1 MKEEKFASI
10 LSDFA
15 NFLITEQG
23 LTKFSADFYLSDVR
37 QFLSSVGKEDLSVI
51 GTKEIRDYIK
61 KMYSLNL
68 SAASVARKIISL
80 RNFFRFLLRESLIK
94 NDPTEDIE
102 LPKVKRKLPV
112 ILTVAEIERIV
123 KTCEEEGDYNGLRA
137 KAMVELLYGC
147 GLRAE
152 ELLNLK
158 VNNLFLEDGYITVF
172 GKRKRERAVPIGK
185 PAIQAIRDYWTL
197 SRPKYLKKPTEY
209 LFLNQR
215 GKRLSRMGLWKILRY
230 FIRKAKIT
238 KPVSPH
244 TFRHT
249 FATHLLEGGAS
260 LRAVQEMLGH
270 ASIITT
276 QIYTK
281 VEREYLKEVYKTFH
295 PRS

>member
-1 MKEEKFASI
+1 MRGEFAQALGS
-10 LSDFA
+10 FA
-15 NFLITEQG
+15 NFLIAERG
-23 LTKFSADFYLSDVR
+23 LTKTSADFYLTDVR
-37 QFLSSVGKEDLSVI
+37 QFLSTTERESLAEI
-51 GTKEIRDYIK
+51 GSKDIRDYIK

-80 RNFFRFLLRESLIK
+80 RQFFRFLLKESLIK

-102 LPKVKRKLPV
+102 LPKTKRKLPV
-112 ILTVAEIERIV
+112 VLTVEEIERIIKV
-123 KTCEEEGDYNGLRA
+123 CEEEGSYEGLRA
-137 KAMVELLYGC
+137 KAMIEILYGC

-152 ELLNLK
+152 ELLSLK
-158 VNNLFLEDGYITVF
+158 VNNLFLDDGYITVF
-172 GKRKRERAVPIGK
+172 GKRKKERAVPIGQ
-185 PAIQAIRDYWTL
+185 PAIQAIRDYWNL

-209 LFLNQR
+209 LFLNTR
-215 GKRLSRMGLWKILRY
+215 GKRLSRMGLWKILNY
-230 FIRKAKIT
+230 FIKKAKIT

-249 FATHLLEGGAS
+249 FATHLLEGGAN

-270 ASIITT
+270 SSITTT

-281 VEREYLKEVYKTFH
+281 IEREYLKEVYKTFH

>member
-1 MKEEKFASI
+1 MRGEFAQALGS
-10 LSDFA
+10 FA
-15 NFLITEQG
+15 NFLIAERG
-23 LTKFSADFYLSDVR
+23 LTKTSADFYLTDVR
-37 QFLSSVGKEDLSVI
+37 QFLSTTERESLAEI
-51 GTKEIRDYIK
+51 GSKDIRDYVK

-80 RNFFRFLLRESLIK
+80 RQFFRFLLKESLIK

-102 LPKVKRKLPV
+102 LPKTKRKLPV
-112 ILTVAEIERIV
+112 VLTVEEIERIIKV
-123 KTCEEEGDYNGLRA
+123 CEEEGSYEGLRA
-137 KAMVELLYGC
+137 KAMIEILYGC

-152 ELLNLK
+152 ELLSLK

-172 GKRKRERAVPIGK
+172 GKRKKERAVPIGQ
-185 PAIQAIRDYWTL
+185 PAIQAIRDYWNL

-209 LFLNQR
+209 LFLNTR
-215 GKRLSRMGLWKILRY
+215 GKRLSRMGLWKILNY

-249 FATHLLEGGAS
+249 FATHLLEGGAN

-270 ASIITT
+270 SSITTT

-281 VEREYLKEVYKTFH
+281 IEREYLKEVYKTFH

>member
-1 MKEEKFASI
+1 MRGEFAQALGS
-10 LSDFA
+10 FA
-15 NFLITEQG
+15 NFLIAERG
-23 LTKFSADFYLSDVR
+23 LTKTSADFYLTDVR
-37 QFLSSVGKEDLSVI
+37 QFLSTTERESLAEI
-51 GTKEIRDYIK
+51 GSKDIRDYVK

-80 RNFFRFLLRESLIK
+80 RQFFRFLLKESLIK

-102 LPKVKRKLPV
+102 LPKTKRKLPV
-112 ILTVAEIERIV
+112 VLTVEEIERIIKV
-123 KTCEEEGDYNGLRA
+123 CEEEGSYEGLRA
-137 KAMVELLYGC
+137 KAMIEILYGC

-152 ELLNLK
+152 ELLSLK
-158 VNNLFLEDGYITVF
+158 VNNLFLDDGYITVF
-172 GKRKRERAVPIGK
+172 GKRKKERAVPIGQ
-185 PAIQAIRDYWTL
+185 PAIQAIRDYWNL

-209 LFLNQR
+209 LFLNTR
-215 GKRLSRMGLWKILRY
+215 GKRLSRMGLWKILNY

-249 FATHLLEGGAS
+249 FATHLLEGGAN

-270 ASIITT
+270 SSITTT

-281 VEREYLKEVYKTFH
+281 IEREYLKEVYKTFH